1 MKPIRFATVLFMLGA
16 SVAVANA
23 SVATWS
29 SYTATT
35 ATGDFGGVTITAT
48 TNSDAAFV
56 GIANNHFG
64 AFDGA
69 CGSWDGMLP
78 LTHADEGLVASH
90 VNGGDAQNFSFSSPL
105 TEGLFYIE
113 NFDSSSEAK
122 ITVHGATHVAL
133 VDHSASITYS
143 TISGNMGTLITSNR
157 GFNGE
162 GDAVLYFQ
170 GDVTGIDI
178 EYTDGLG
185 ANGVF
190 YTFAEASAVPE
201 PTSLL
206 VMAGLFGAGSLAYIR
221 RKK

>member
-170 GDVTGIDI
+170 GDVTGIEPSSSENARSD
-178 EYTDGLG
+178 DAGCLSK
-185 ANGVF
+185 VRHRSSC
-190 YTFAEASAVPE
+190 TF
-201 PTSLL
+201 LL
-206 VMAGLFGAGSLAYIR
+206 FPFDMPRPPNLIR
-221 RKK
+221 SSFA